1 MKNELIKSERMPIGL
16 YRVNGLSMSPGLAPG
31 DYVVTLKRW
40 KSRYRIGDIVVAQHP
55 HFGRII
61 KRIRAIQ
68 PDGML
73 WLEGTHPDS
82 TSTEKMGS
90 ISNAIIL
97 GRIIN
102 TTRNNNQI
110 NARKTS
116 D

>member
-1 MKNELIKSERMPIGL
+1 MKSELIKSERMPIGL

-40 KSRYRIGDIVVAQHP
+40 KSRYRIGDIVVAQPP

-82 TSTEKMGS
+82 TSTEKMGLLMREWIQGRVIRS
-90 ISNAIIL
+90 ISQS
-97 GRIIN
+97 
-102 TTRNNNQI
+102 TV
-110 NARKTS
+110 
-116 D
+116 

>member
-1 MKNELIKSERMPIGL
+1 MKSELIKSERMPIGL

-55 HFGRII
+55 QFGRII
-61 KRIRAIQ
+61 KRIRALQ

-82 TSTEKMGS
+82 TSTDKMGVLQRALVKGRV
-90 ISNAIIL
+90 ISLIQAQKSSL
-97 GRIIN
+97 S
-102 TTRNNNQI
+102 
-110 NARKTS
+110 KY
-116 D
+116 

>member
-1 MKNELIKSERMPIGL
+1 MPIGL

-40 KSRYRIGDIVVAQHP
+40 KSRYRVGDIVVAQHP

-82 TSTEKMGS
+82 TSTDKMGLMRREW
-90 ISNAIIL
+90 IQ
-97 GRIIN
+97 GRIVRVYR
-102 TTRNNNQI
+102 RN
-110 NARKTS
+110 
-116 D
+116 

>member
-1 MKNELIKSERMPIGL
+1 MKSELIKSERMPIGL
-16 YRVNGLSMSPGLAPG
+16 YRINGLSMSPGLAPG

-82 TSTEKMGS
+82 TSTDKMGLMRRERIQGRVIRS
-90 ISNAIIL
+90 ISQS
-97 GRIIN
+97 
-102 TTRNNNQI
+102 TM
-110 NARKTS
+110 
-116 D
+116 

>member
-1 MKNELIKSERMPIGL
+1 MKSELIKSERMPIGL

-82 TSTEKMGS
+82 TSTDKMGLMRREWIQGRVIRS
-90 ISNAIIL
+90 ISQS
-97 GRIIN
+97 
-102 TTRNNNQI
+102 TM
-110 NARKTS
+110 
-116 D
+116 

>member
-1 MKNELIKSERMPIGL
+1 MPIGL

-40 KSRYRIGDIVVAQHP
+40 KSRYRVGDIVVARHP

-61 KRIRAIQ
+61 KRIREIQ

-82 TSTEKMGS
+82 TSSEKMG
-90 ISNAIIL
+90 AIFNTYVD
-97 GRIIN
+97 GRIIFKI
-102 TTRNNNQI
+102 TL
-110 NARKTS
+110 
-116 D
+116 

>member
-1 MKNELIKSERMPIGL
+1 MPIGL

-55 HFGRII
+55 QFGRII

-82 TSTEKMGS
+82 TSTDKMGLMRREWIQGRVIRS
-90 ISNAIIL
+90 IFQS
-97 GRIIN
+97 
-102 TTRNNNQI
+102 TM
-110 NARKTS
+110 
-116 D
+116 

>member
-1 MKNELIKSERMPIGL
+1 MPIGL

-40 KSRYRIGDIVVAQHP
+40 HSRYRVGDIVVAQHP
-55 HFGRII
+55 QFGRII

-82 TSTEKMGS
+82 TSTEKMGLL
-90 ISNAIIL
+90 SNDL
-97 GRIIN
+97 VKGRVIHSLHP
-102 TTRNNNQI
+102 TH
-110 NARKTS
+110 S
-116 D
+116 

>member
-1 MKNELIKSERMPIGL
+1 MKSELINSERMPIGL

-61 KRIRAIQ
+61 KRIRRIQ

-82 TSTEKMGS
+82 TSTDKMGLMRRERIQGRVIRS
-90 ISNAIIL
+90 ISQS
-97 GRIIN
+97 
-102 TTRNNNQI
+102 TM
-110 NARKTS
+110 
-116 D
+116 

>member
-1 MKNELIKSERMPIGL
+1 MKSELIMSERMPIGL

-82 TSTEKMGS
+82 TSTDKMGLMRRERIQGRVIRS
-90 ISNAIIL
+90 ISQS
-97 GRIIN
+97 
-102 TTRNNNQI
+102 TM
-110 NARKTS
+110 
-116 D
+116 

>member
-1 MKNELIKSERMPIGL
+1 MKSELIKSERMPIGL

-82 TSTEKMGS
+82 TSTDKMGVLQRALVKGRV
-90 ISNAIIL
+90 ISLIQAQKSSL
-97 GRIIN
+97 S
-102 TTRNNNQI
+102 
-110 NARKTS
+110 KY
-116 D
+116 

>member
-1 MKNELIKSERMPIGL
+1 MKSELIKSERMPIGL

-82 TSTEKMGS
+82 TSTDKMGLMRRERIQGRVIRS
-90 ISNAIIL
+90 ISQS
-97 GRIIN
+97 
-102 TTRNNNQI
+102 TM
-110 NARKTS
+110 
-116 D
+116 

>member
-1 MKNELIKSERMPIGL
+1 MKSELITSERMPIGL

-40 KSRYRIGDIVVAQHP
+40 KSRYRVGDIVVARHP

-61 KRIRAIQ
+61 KRIREIQ

-82 TSTEKMGS
+82 TSTEKMGLLS
-90 ISNAIIL
+90 CRRVK
-97 GRIIN
+97 GRGIHTFSQDN
-102 TTRNNNQI
+102 T
-110 NARKTS
+110 
-116 D
+116 